1 MESSIQKVSKKEK
14 TFISLRAHGLSVY
27 CFRLYKDLV
36 KMMSMYVRDEKRQ
49 DIFYFLMT
57 GTDISDL
64 SYRYNLSIR
73 ELIFMYEEG
82 VREVSRCWESL
93 VQEQQR
99 LQSVHLRYRNYKAVL
114 HRNNVVCGQFKVF
127 VPLKEYDIPAECVD
141 KLSTP
146 LEYLE
151 IQPRILRNLRR
162 YNIYLLE
169 DLLRFIKKNGFDALG
184 KLHGV
189 GKRSCEDLYLI
200 LKDKDILTS
209 KDTCYLFRYIL
220 I

>member
-14 TFISLRAHGLSVY
+14 TFISLRAHGLS
-27 CFRLYKDLV
+27 DLV

-49 DIFYFLMT
+49 DIFYSLMT

-114 HRNNVVCGQFKVF
+114 HRNNF

>member
-1 MESSIQKVSKKEK
+1 
-14 TFISLRAHGLSVY
+14 
-27 CFRLYKDLV
+27 
-36 KMMSMYVRDEKRQ
+36 MMSMYVRDEKRQ
-49 DIFYFLMT
+49 DIFYSLMT

-169 DLLRFIKKNGFDALG
+169 DLLRFYQEKWF
-184 KLHGV
+184 
-189 GKRSCEDLYLI
+189 
-200 LKDKDILTS
+200 
-209 KDTCYLFRYIL
+209 
-220 I
+220 

>member
-1 MESSIQKVSKKEK
+1 M
-14 TFISLRAHGLSVY
+14 
-27 CFRLYKDLV
+27 
-36 KMMSMYVRDEKRQ
+36 
-49 DIFYFLMT
+49 
-57 GTDISDL
+57 
-64 SYRYNLSIR
+64 
-73 ELIFMYEEG
+73 
-82 VREVSRCWESL
+82 
-93 VQEQQR
+93 
-99 LQSVHLRYRNYKAVL
+99 
-114 HRNNVVCGQFKVF
+114 
-127 VPLKEYDIPAECVD
+127 D

-209 KDTCYLFRYIL
+209 KDTCYLLRYIL

>member
-1 MESSIQKVSKKEK
+1 
-14 TFISLRAHGLSVY
+14 
-27 CFRLYKDLV
+27 
-36 KMMSMYVRDEKRQ
+36 MMSMYVRDEKRQ
-49 DIFYFLMT
+49 DIFYSLMT

-99 LQSVHLRYRNYKAVL
+99 LQSVHLRCRNYKAVL

-200 LKDKDILTS
+200 LKIKIFWRVKILVICFVIFLYRIDILHCFTFDWPALLTS
-209 KDTCYLFRYIL
+209 HWVLWVWYIYTIMTFFL
-220 I
+220 K

>member
-49 DIFYFLMT
+49 DIFYSLMT

-127 VPLKEYDIPAECVD
+127 VPLKNMIY
-141 KLSTP
+141 
-146 LEYLE
+146 
-151 IQPRILRNLRR
+151 LRNVWINFPLLWNIWR
-162 YNIYLLE
+162 YNRESYGTSGGIISICWRTCCGLS
-169 DLLRFIKKNGFDALG
+169 RKM
-184 KLHGV
+184 V
-189 GKRSCEDLYLI
+189 
-200 LKDKDILTS
+200 LTHWAN
-209 KDTCYLFRYIL
+209 YMV
-220 I
+220 

>member
-49 DIFYFLMT
+49 DIFYSLMT

-99 LQSVHLRYRNYKAVL
+99 LQSVHLRYRNSKAVL

>member
-49 DIFYFLMT
+49 DIFYSLMT

-169 DLLRFIKKNGFDALG
+169 DLLRFIKKNGF
-184 KLHGV
+184 
-189 GKRSCEDLYLI
+189 C
-200 LKDKDILTS
+200 
-209 KDTCYLFRYIL
+209 
-220 I
+220 

>member
-1 MESSIQKVSKKEK
+1 MNFFEKKARRKEK
-14 TFISLRAHGLSVY
+14 SFISPHIHGVPVY

-36 KMMSMYVRDEKRQ
+36 RMMSTRVKDKQVQ
-49 DIFYFLMT
+49 DIFYSLLT
-57 GTDISDL
+57 GSDISEL
-64 SYRYNLSIR
+64 SDRYNLSMR
-73 ELIFMYEEG
+73 ELIFMYEKG
-82 VREVSRCWESL
+82 MREVSCCWESII
-93 VQEQQR
+93 QEQQS
-99 LQSVHLRYRNYKAVL
+99 LQLISLRCRNCKVLL
-114 HRNNVVCGQFKVF
+114 HRSNFTCEQSKVF